1 MPLRPA
7 AGCRTWSIERG
18 AALILPAAKGN
29 PVNLRQVYSWLL
41 ALLLGLAV
49 PVSAA
54 PVLTNMDLV
63 VDTVEQA
70 VEQALGQLEAQAL
83 ARDQLLLVAPQGKH
97 AATWLVDHLLA
108 EGLLARGFAVT
119 LDSTAAPPG
128 TPRLSYRIL
137 DLGLTGRAK
146 LWGGQF
152 QRESRVSLVLQLSG
166 SAKGAPLDWQGE
178 VAGHLADSVPKDRL
192 PVLQDAAFDFAK
204 IETQR
209 QSWGKFVEPVI
220 VSAVLGGLIHLFFS
234 NR

>member
-1 MPLRPA
+1 MILRKIRP
-7 AGCRTWSIERG
+7 WLSI
-18 AALILPAAKGN
+18 
-29 PVNLRQVYSWLL
+29 
-41 ALLLGLAV
+41 LLLGLAAPAPAV
-49 PVSAA
+49 

-63 VDTVEQA
+63 VGTVEQA
-70 VEQALGQLEAQAL
+70 VDRALAQLETQAV

-119 LDSTAAPPG
+119 LDSSAAPAG
-128 TPRLSYRIL
+128 APRLSYRIL
-137 DLGLTGRAK
+137 DLGVTGRAS

-152 QRESRVSLVLQLSG
+152 HRESRASLVLQLSG
-166 SAKGAPLDWQGE
+166 SAAGAPLDWQSE
-178 VAGHLADSVPKDRL
+178 VAGHLADRVPKNRL
-192 PVLQDAAFDFAK
+192 PVLQDTAYDFAK
-204 IETQR
+204 VEVQQ

>member
-1 MPLRPA
+1 MIFRKICP
-7 AGCRTWSIERG
+7 
-18 AALILPAAKGN
+18 
-29 PVNLRQVYSWLL
+29 WLL
-41 ALLLGLAV
+41 ILLLGLAA
-49 PVSAA
+49 PAPAA

-63 VDTVEQA
+63 VGTVEQA
-70 VEQALGQLEAQAL
+70 VDQALAQLETQAL

-119 LDSTAAPPG
+119 LDSSAAPAG

-137 DLGLTGRAK
+137 DLGVIGRAN
-146 LWGGQF
+146 LWGSQF
-152 QRESRVSLVLQLSG
+152 HRESRASLVLQLSG
-166 SAKGAPLDWQGE
+166 SATGAPLDWQSE
-178 VAGHLADSVPKDRL
+178 VAGHLADRVPKDRL
-192 PVLQDAAFDFAK
+192 PVLQDSAYDFAK
-204 IETQR
+204 VEVQR

>member
-1 MPLRPA
+1 M
-7 AGCRTWSIERG
+7 
-18 AALILPAAKGN
+18 
-29 PVNLRQVYSWLL
+29 NLRRVYSWLL
-41 ALLLGLAV
+41 VLLSGLAV
-49 PVSAA
+49 PVPAPAA

-63 VDTVEQA
+63 VGTVEQA
-70 VEQALGQLEAQAL
+70 VDQALGQLETQAV

-119 LDSTAAPPG
+119 LDSTALPAG

-137 DLGLTGRAK
+137 DLGLTGRAN

-152 QRESRVSLVLQLSG
+152 RRESRASLVLQLSG
-166 SAKGAPLDWQGE
+166 SAKGSPLDWQSE
-178 VAGHLADSVPKDRL
+178 VAGHLVDRVPKERL
-192 PVLQDAAFDFAK
+192 PVLQDSAFDFAK
-204 IETQR
+204 IEVQR